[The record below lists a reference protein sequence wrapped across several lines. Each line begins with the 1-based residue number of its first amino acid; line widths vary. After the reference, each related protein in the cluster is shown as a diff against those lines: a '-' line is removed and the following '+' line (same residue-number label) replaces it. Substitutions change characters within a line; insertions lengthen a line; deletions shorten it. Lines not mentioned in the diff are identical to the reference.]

1 MKKVKTRTKYLVVY
15 EDLWH
20 NKESYLTSKIGNT
33 IKKIIKDFDLVP
45 EYEIDFEKYNSM
57 DPYDMGTFGKGFY
70 DISFNDAEEEYAG
83 RIMIF
88 VVG

>member
-1 MKKVKTRTKYLVVY
+1 MQKKKTRTKYLVVY

-20 NKESYLTSKIGNT
+20 NKESYLTTKIGNT
-33 IKKIIKDFDLVP
+33 IKQVIKDFDLVP
-45 EYEIDFEKYNSM
+45 EYEIDFEKYNSV

-70 DISFNDAEEEYAG
+70 DISFNDDEEEYAG

-88 VVG
+88 VIG